1 MRFRNI
7 FMIEGAILTSL
18 ILIITDPSA
27 RLITDLRYGTELT
40 TVISSL
46 VVAHFFIALLHF
58 ARKALFD
65 YLNLEELFLK
75 AKETSEGAGFALIGI
90 GLFSISI
97 ALVIMAATK

>member
-1 MRFRNI
+1 M
-7 FMIEGAILTSL
+7 
-18 ILIITDPSA
+18 
-27 RLITDLRYGTELT
+27 RYGTELI

-65 YLNLEELFLK
+65 YLNLEELFVK
-75 AKETSEGAGFALIGI
+75 AKQSSEGAGLALVGM
-90 GLFSISI
+90 GLFSVSI